1 MSTKFAAAPPLLVPA
16 ANFEPSE
23 INWLW
28 RGFIPAGKL
37 SIIAG
42 APGVGKTTLG
52 LNFMATIS
60 AGGQWPDG
68 AAAEQGETAIWT
80 GEDSIEDSLIPRLLA
95 MDANLDR
102 VKIVGGDVERPF
114 DPARDVAALQ
124 DELNNMTEFLRLLV
138 IDPLVAVLGSAD
150 SHRNS
155 DTRAALG
162 PLAQLAADTGAA
174 VLGVHH
180 LTKGSAGRDPLER
193 LTGSLA
199 FGALARSVLIAGE
212 SKSCGPV
219 LMRAKSNLSCD
230 RGGFAYQIIE
240 QPIPSDPNIRATR
253 INWGEPIEGR
263 ARDVLAATE
272 TENVDAGAASALSVA
287 KRWLEDLLS
296 DGPVAVREVE
306 SAARAAGMA
315 WATIRRAKD
324 AAGIEARKGAMD
336 QGWTWAW
343 PSG

>member
-1 MSTKFAAAPPLLVPA
+1 
-16 ANFEPSE
+16 
-23 INWLW
+23 
-28 RGFIPAGKL
+28 
-37 SIIAG
+37 
-42 APGVGKTTLG
+42 
-52 LNFMATIS
+52 
-60 AGGQWPDG
+60 
-68 AAAEQGETAIWT
+68 
-80 GEDSIEDSLIPRLLA
+80 
-95 MDANLDR
+95 MDADLDR

-124 DELNNMTEFLRLLV
+124 DELNNMRGFLKLLV
-138 IDPLVAVLGSAD
+138 IDPLVAVIGSAD

-155 DTRAALG
+155 DTRNALG

-263 ARDVLAATE
+263 ARDVLAAAE
-272 TENVDAGAASALSVA
+272 GQNDDGSASALSGA
-287 KRWLEDLLS
+287 KRWLLDLLS

-306 SAARAAGMA
+306 SAALAAGMA

-324 AAGIEARKGAMD
+324 AAGVEARKGAMD
-336 QGWTWAW
+336 QGWTWAL